1 MLKIVF
7 DHSELEVLN
16 RTYPREMK
24 DSIVVQV
31 PGHTKMV
38 LGVQR
43 FVASREMGN
52 PLAENEVQAL
62 YANGTLLVGSELPAD
77 SIRDA
82 AQKCIASLASCG
94 DVPKDLFD

>member
-7 DHSELEVLN
+7 DHSELEVLS

-24 DSIVVQV
+24 NNIVIQV
-31 PGHTKMV
+31 PGYAKMV

-43 FVASREMGN
+43 YVASREMGN

-62 YANGTLLVGSELPAD
+62 YANGTLLVDSGLPAD

-82 AQKCIASLASCG
+82 VQKCIASLASCG